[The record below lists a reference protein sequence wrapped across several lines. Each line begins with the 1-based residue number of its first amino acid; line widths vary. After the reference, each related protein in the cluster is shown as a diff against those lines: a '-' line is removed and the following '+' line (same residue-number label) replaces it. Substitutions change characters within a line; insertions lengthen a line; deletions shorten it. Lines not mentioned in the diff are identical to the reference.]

1 MVVILQWPPHL
12 VVQGDILVHLQHR
25 EGATAAALEVP
36 RLISHLPE
44 TSTARLPPEATIT
57 VTPITPHVGTSTAL
71 LDTMIARDT
80 ALGVAGVLEVKVP
93 LVGGITLRVPVVVQ
107 EVPAVEEEEV
117 AMEVST
123 AIDAAMTVTS
133 LVDLHQATIATPRV
147 VIVMAVAA
155 VEVGGIAQGPRPLL
169 VATLPLRGLVV
180 IPHPVPHKGARTAVP
195 QGNIRTPLPA
205 ALITMVVV
213 PALVP
218 SLLAQNLPL
227 MTVMDHRPVVVVVV

>member
-1 MVVILQWPPHL
+1 
-12 VVQGDILVHLQHR
+12 
-25 EGATAAALEVP
+25 
-36 RLISHLPE
+36 
-44 TSTARLPPEATIT
+44 
-57 VTPITPHVGTSTAL
+57 
-71 LDTMIARDT
+71 MIARDT